1 MNDLISVMPQ
11 LLVGAL
17 TTLKLFV
24 FTLVGSLPLGMIFAL
39 GLAIRFKP
47 IRYFLQTY
55 VWIIRGTPLLLQLI
69 FIFYGLPT
77 IGIVFDRFEAALL
90 AFILNYAAY
99 FAEIFRGGIQSIPK
113 GQYEAAQ
120 VLQLS
125 SLQTVIKIVIPQVTK
140 IVLPSVGNEIINL
153 VKDSSLIYILGLGDV
168 MRAGKIAMERDA
180 TLLPLLGVAF
190 IYLALTGILTLIM
203 KQVEGKLTYYR

>member
-1 MNDLISVMPQ
+1 MEYLIEVMPQ

-17 TTLKLFV
+17 TTLKLV
-24 FTLVGSLPLGMIFAL
+24 LFTLIGSLPLGIILAL
-39 GLAIRFKP
+39 GLSLHFKP
-47 IRYFLQTY
+47 LRYLLQTY
-55 VWIIRGTPLLLQLI
+55 VWVMRGTPLLLQLI

-77 IGIVFDRFEAALL
+77 IGIVFDRFEAA
-90 AFILNYAAY
+90 
-99 FAEIFRGGIQSIPK
+99 QSIPQ

-125 SLQTVIKIVIPQVTK
+125 PFQTVTKIVIPQVTK
-140 IVLPSVGNEIINL
+140 IVLPSVGNEVINL

-180 TLLPLLGVAF
+180 TLLPLLGVAI
-190 IYLALTGILTLIM
+190 IYLTLTGILTIVM
-203 KQVEGKLTYYR
+203 KQVEGKLNYYR

>member
-1 MNDLISVMPQ
+1 MNDLISIMPQ

-17 TTLKLFV
+17 TTLKLFI

-77 IGIVFDRFEAALL
+77 IGIVFDRFESALL